1 MDILLPSKTII
12 FILLF
17 LFLYLYNPLK
27 PDNVKNISRLS
38 SLRKGK
44 FYIKECLKGTLI
56 NTNYKKKYSEPKISA
71 VIPVYNCQDMIK
83 AAIRSIQN
91 QDMSKIEIILVN
103 DLSKD
108 NSSKIIEELSLEDP
122 RIKIINNQKN
132 MGTLFSRN
140 IGILNSNGK
149 YIMNLDNDDLF
160 IDKDVFNTVYDE
172 AEEGNYDILGFAAM
186 DIPNYNPLISQMS
199 HDYFHNHKDG
209 LFITQPELNY
219 FPFTRKNKYR
229 PNDYHVWG
237 RLVKTDLYKKAI
249 NNLGITAIGKDRK
262 TQFLSWAEDSSMS
275 VVLFYY
281 AESYKYIQKYGIF
294 HYISKKT
301 ASFTR
306 LYSEKF
312 FSEIF
317 FLDIMYDFTHNSS
330 IAKKYVVEKAKEMRY
345 DDYYNLNN
353 EKNIIYFKAVLQKI
367 FNCPIVTQKDK
378 VSLMKLYKNLLNKD
392 N

>member
-1 MDILLPSKTII
+1 
-12 FILLF
+12 
-17 LFLYLYNPLK
+17 
-27 PDNVKNISRLS
+27 
-38 SLRKGK
+38 
-44 FYIKECLKGTLI
+44 
-56 NTNYKKKYSEPKISA
+56 
-71 VIPVYNCQDMIK
+71 
-83 AAIRSIQN
+83 
-91 QDMSKIEIILVN
+91 
-103 DLSKD
+103 
-108 NSSKIIEELSLEDP
+108 
-122 RIKIINNQKN
+122 
-132 MGTLFSRN
+132 
-140 IGILNSNGK
+140 
-149 YIMNLDNDDLF
+149 
-160 IDKDVFNTVYDE
+160 
-172 AEEGNYDILGFAAM
+172 
-186 DIPNYNPLISQMS
+186 
-199 HDYFHNHKDG
+199 
-209 LFITQPELNY
+209 
-219 FPFTRKNKYR
+219 
-229 PNDYHVWG
+229 
-237 RLVKTDLYKKAI
+237 
-249 NNLGITAIGKDRK
+249 
-262 TQFLSWAEDSSMS
+262 MS

-378 VSLMKLYKNLLNKD
+378 VSLMKLYKYLLNKD